1 MAITTVSLSK
11 SKHYF
16 SARLSALT
24 CSLDNLELGPRAAEH
39 GATPPLPSAGLW
51 RGLHGPQ
58 RACVRAHLCVCVPV
72 WAHAR
77 PCAHVPVPG
86 KGLED
91 DLKCAFYQPSKLRQP
106 KDGRAGTHGGQT
118 VVDPEYEF
126 SSFHSEPEMGGA
138 TGQPALAFPL
148 VSSI

>member
-1 MAITTVSLSK
+1 MHLLARSITWSWGPELLS
-11 SKHYF
+11 
-16 SARLSALT
+16 T
-24 CSLDNLELGPRAAEH
+24 EPRHLCHQRDCGEAC
-39 GATPPLPSAGLW
+39 T
-51 RGLHGPQ
+51 PQ
-58 RACVRAHLCVCVPV
+58 RACVRAHLCVRVPV

-91 DLKCAFYQPSKLRQP
+91 DLKCAFYQPSKLLQP

-138 TGQPALAFPL
+138 TGLPALAFPL